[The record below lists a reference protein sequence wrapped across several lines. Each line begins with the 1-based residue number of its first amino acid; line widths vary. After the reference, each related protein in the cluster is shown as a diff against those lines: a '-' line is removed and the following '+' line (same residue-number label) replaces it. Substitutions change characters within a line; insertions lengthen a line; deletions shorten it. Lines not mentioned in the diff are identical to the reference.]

1 MKERPMNVLA
11 DNVFQMTNAEL
22 IGLAKNRFLDYQTQD
37 KIALNPYKRAHMYL
51 LENAGL
57 CSTARDIL
65 WNKPGYVN
73 KFDIIAQGHYR
84 DEPEKYTELYDGYA
98 KQATNRG
105 SFWRVSRAFLGGFGQ
120 GLHYGELIGP
130 KHTPGPILEDIYT
143 TIVAP
148 KSNPDFGAGYYKY
161 SVAMMIARNTNTPTP
176 VIVKLSCS
184 AEHEE
189 VRKIALKEL
198 GRRG

>member
-1 MKERPMNVLA
+1 MNVLA

-37 KIALNPYKRAHMYL
+37 KIAMNPYKRAHMYL
-51 LENAGL
+51 IENPGL

-105 SFWRVSRAFLGGFGQ
+105 SFWRVSRAFLGGSGSLGFM
-120 GLHYGELIGP
+120 YGELIGP
-130 KHTPGPILEDIYT
+130 KHTPGPILEDIYN

-161 SVAMMIARNTNTPTP
+161 SVAMMIAKNSNTPTP

-184 AEHEE
+184 AAFEE